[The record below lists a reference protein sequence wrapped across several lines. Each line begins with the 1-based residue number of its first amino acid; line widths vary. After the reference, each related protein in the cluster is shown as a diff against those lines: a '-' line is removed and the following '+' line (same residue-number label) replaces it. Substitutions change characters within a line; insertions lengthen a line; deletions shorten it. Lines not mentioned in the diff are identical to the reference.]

1 MKPYTDAQGILD
13 QRTTTLQKTLSNVD
27 TQKADLAKRLAAL
40 QEKLTTQF
48 NLLSA
53 MRDEMTK
60 RQKSITDNL
69 ASLPYG
75 SGKNPDPLAGGA
87 AQGRIAGKT
96 PPTVKLPRSLPITW
110 S

>member
-1 MKPYTDAQGILD
+1 
-13 QRTTTLQKTLSNVD
+13 
-27 TQKADLAKRLAAL
+27 ADLAKRLAAL

-53 MRDEMTK
+53 MQDEMTK

-75 SGKNPDPLAGGA
+75 SGK
-87 AQGRIAGKT
+87 KT
-96 PPTVKLPRSLPITW
+96 
-110 S
+110 